1 MIRTF
6 EQSSNRLWVSQGF
19 SLGPLSARR
28 AEGAT
33 ALPKASFTVEQ
44 SSTAPQ
50 TGAKRPEYTQKSS
63 KTRCQAPLRSKS
75 AATATIQTTS
85 TTYQVAD

>member
-44 SSTAPQ
+44 SSTGPQ
-50 TGAKRPEYTQKSS
+50 TGAKRPEYTQKPV
-63 KTRCQAPLRSKS
+63 KPPPLPDPTQPQQSKS
-75 AATATIQTTS
+75 HPPIPP
-85 TTYQVAD
+85 VAD